1 MRRLSRICRPVVLC
15 LTPISLHIGLAT
27 TALALAAGPVM
38 AQSVRPQLPSAAEPG
53 RPLPQPAMP
62 ESTTAAPQVTVQ
74 QGSASEAPAGAEKLS
89 FTLSNMRVDGVTH
102 YPPEKI
108 SAFYQG
114 LVGKTITVADAF
126 KVANDIELLYRN
138 DGYVTTR
145 VIVPEQTVDGGV
157 FRIVVLEGYVSDV
170 KYDGDIG
177 PAQAAVEKLVQ
188 RLRGVRPINVAEVE
202 RQLLLANDLSGM
214 VVRASLEASPK
225 EVGGSVL
232 VVHSERKPVDARL
245 GFDNRG
251 SPYLGWSE
259 MTGQVSLNSFG
270 ARADTFTLSGRLGF
284 PAYRSQAVAG
294 NYDMLV
300 SDSGMTFG
308 LAASYAKS
316 EPGRDLAPLNVASD
330 VQAYTATLTYPL
342 IRSRLENLRAFG
354 MFDVRNVTT
363 DITDTPFTRDRLRV
377 LRAGLSYD
385 RTDSWNG
392 ITAIRGTVHQ
402 GLDAMGATQ
411 EGAELASR
419 AKGRSDFLKLTA
431 ELTRLQQL
439 TERLSLVATFAGQY
453 SASPLLASEEFALG
467 GPNFGRGYDDG
478 EMSADSGLAGSLELR
493 YAVSTDN
500 FLPHG
505 AHVYSFID
513 GGRIWSRSESAP
525 LTRANVSSIGAGMRA
540 NLSKSLYATLEVAKP
555 TSGDVLTQGNKNPRV
570 FFSISA
576 QY

>member
-1 MRRLSRICRPVVLC
+1 M
-15 LTPISLHIGLAT
+15 
-27 TALALAAGPVM
+27 ALALAAGPVL
-38 AQSVRPQLPSAAEPG
+38 AQNVQIHLPSAAEPG
-53 RPLPQPAMP
+53 RTLPQPVMP
-62 ESTTAAPQVTVQ
+62 ESMPNAPSVSVQ
-74 QGSASEAPAGAEKLS
+74 QGSASEAPAGADKLT
-89 FTLSNMRVDGVTH
+89 FKLTDMRVEGATH
-102 YPPEKI
+102 YPADKLTP
-108 SAFYQG
+108 FYQG
-114 LVGKTITVADAF
+114 LIGKTITVADAF
-126 KVANDIELLYRN
+126 KVASDIELLYRN
-138 DGYVTTR
+138 DGFVTTR

-157 FRIVVLEGYVSDV
+157 FRIRVVEGYISDV

-177 PAQAAVEKLVQ
+177 PAQAAIEKLVQ

-202 RQLLLANDLSGM
+202 RQLLLANDLYGM
-214 VVRASLEASPK
+214 VVRASLEASPAD
-225 EVGGSVL
+225 VGGSVL

-245 GFDNRG
+245 GFDNRA

-259 MTGQVSLNSFG
+259 MTGQVTLNSFG
-270 ARADTFTLSGRLGF
+270 ARADSFTLSGRMGF
-284 PAYRSQAVAG
+284 PTTRSQAVAG

-300 SDSGMTFG
+300 TDSGMTLG
-308 LAASYAKS
+308 VAASYAKS
-316 EPGRDLAPLNVASD
+316 KPGRDLAPLNVASD
-330 VQAYTATLTYPL
+330 VQAYSATVTYPL

-354 MFDVRNVTT
+354 MFDVRNVAT

-385 RTDSWNG
+385 RTDNWNG
-392 ITAIRGTVHQ
+392 ITAVRGTIHQ

-419 AKGRSDFLKLTA
+419 AKGRSDFLKFTA

-478 EMSADSGLAGSLELR
+478 EMSADAGLAGSLELR
-493 YAVSTDN
+493 YAVSTDQ
-500 FLPHG
+500 FLPQG

-525 LTRANVSSIGAGMRA
+525 LTRANVSSFGAGMRA
-540 NLSKSLYATLEVAKP
+540 NLSKNLYATLEVAKP

>member
-1 MRRLSRICRPVVLC
+1 MRRLSRFCRPAAPC
-15 LTPISLHIGLAT
+15 LSPISLQVGLAAA
-27 TALALAAGPVM
+27 ALALAAGPAA
-38 AQSVRPQLPSAAEPG
+38 AQNVRPQLPSAAEPG
-53 RPLPQPAMP
+53 RTLPQPAMP
-62 ESTTAAPQVTVQ
+62 ESLTPAPQVTVE
-74 QGSASEAPAGAEKLS
+74 QGTASEAPAGADKLS
-89 FTLSNMRVDGVTH
+89 FTLNDMRVEGVTH
-102 YPPEKI
+102 YSPEKVR
-108 SAFYQG
+108 ALYQG
-114 LVGKTITVADAF
+114 LLGKTITVADAF

-145 VIVPEQTVDGGV
+145 VIVPAQTVDGGV
-157 FRIVVLEGYVSDV
+157 FRIMVVEGYVSDV

-202 RQLLLANDLSGM
+202 RQLLLANDLNGL

-245 GFDNRG
+245 GFDNRA

-259 MTGQVSLNSFG
+259 MTGQITLNSFG
-270 ARADTFTLSGRLGF
+270 ERADTFTLSGRLGF

-342 IRSRLENLRAFG
+342 IRSRQENLRAFG
-354 MFDVRNVTT
+354 MFDVRNVAT

-377 LRAGLSYD
+377 LRGGLSYD

-419 AKGRSDFLKLTA
+419 AKGRSDFLKFTA

-478 EMSADSGLAGSLELR
+478 EMSADSGVAGSLELR
-493 YAVSTDN
+493 YAVSTDQ

-525 LTRANVSSIGAGMRA
+525 LTHANVSSFGAGMRA
-540 NLSKSLYATLEVAKP
+540 NLSKNLYATLEVAKP
-555 TSGDVLTQGNKNPRV
+555 TSSDVLTQGNKDPRV